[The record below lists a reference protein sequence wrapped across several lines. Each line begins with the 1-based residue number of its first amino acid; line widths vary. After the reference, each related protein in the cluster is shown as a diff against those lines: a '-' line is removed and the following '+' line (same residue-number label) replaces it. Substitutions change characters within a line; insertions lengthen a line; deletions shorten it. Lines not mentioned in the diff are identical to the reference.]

1 MKGIDLKKTDT
12 LPVITMLSMVYYA
25 FSKGRALDKKITNLR
40 KGIRRSYRTKCRKMK
55 VVERSWKRC

>member
-1 MKGIDLKKTDT
+1 MKGIDLKEIDT
-12 LPVITMLSMVYYA
+12 LPVITMLSMVY
-25 FSKGRALDKKITNLR
+25 SKGRALDKKITNLR